1 MTKIDMY
8 IPDELIALSQRNPF
22 RYLNVSQDKL
32 EGTREGI
39 TLVVVVV
46 KAVAGAV
53 AGAVAAAS
61 GGPSSLKS
69 SKL

>member
-39 TLVVVVV
+39 TLVVVLV
-46 KAVAGAV
+46 KAV